1 MINNSNTPNDHNSG
15 QHRRPSAAME
25 LEGTDDLGIADRE
38 WNKLSNDFITAGY
51 REGITAGKESA
62 LQEGFDDGFASTG
75 APLGRQVGTLRG
87 QANALLA
94 LCTRQQLADLEAE
107 VREIVQGLSRV
118 KLSALAPPD
127 MQAIEHAREHES
139 DAPDVGDVETNNQM
153 GDLED
158 AFESLST
165 SKSAGKED
173 VMRRSLEAM
182 GELDRLRERLESV
195 YAQLTG

>member
-1 MINNSNTPNDHNSG
+1 
-15 QHRRPSAAME
+15 ME

-38 WNKLSNDFITAGY
+38 WNKLSNDFVTAGY
-51 REGITAGKESA
+51 REGITEGKNRPFRRGLTMGSHRLVHRSVVRSVYSEDKRMRYLHCA
-62 LQEGFDDGFASTG
+62 
-75 APLGRQVGTLRG
+75 RQH
-87 QANALLA
+87 LA
-94 LCTRQQLADLEAE
+94 QLEVE
-107 VREIVQGLSRV
+107 VREIVQGLSRL
-118 KLSALAPPD
+118 KLSTLAPPD

-173 VMRRSLEAM
+173 VMRRSVEAM
-182 GELDRLRERLESV
+182 AELDRLRKRLESV
-195 YAQLTG
+195 YTQLTG